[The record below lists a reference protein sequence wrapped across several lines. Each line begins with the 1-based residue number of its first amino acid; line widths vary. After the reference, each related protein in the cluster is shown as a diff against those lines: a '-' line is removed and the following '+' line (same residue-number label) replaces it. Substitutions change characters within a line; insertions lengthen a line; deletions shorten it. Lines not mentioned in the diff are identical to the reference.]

1 MNSKIEALDFDVET
15 AAEEELFVNNEV
27 GCHTA
32 KLSGHHRSTK
42 PDRTAPLR
50 ATKTDH
56 SWASFKAG
64 GGEDIE
70 DIFALDVIINDD

>member
-1 MNSKIEALDFDVET
+1 MET

-32 KLSGHHRSTK
+32 KLSGNHQ
-42 PDRTAPLR
+42 PGRTAPLR

-56 SWASFKAG
+56 SWVSFKAG

-70 DIFALDVIINDD
+70 EKFALDVIINYDWFFGF